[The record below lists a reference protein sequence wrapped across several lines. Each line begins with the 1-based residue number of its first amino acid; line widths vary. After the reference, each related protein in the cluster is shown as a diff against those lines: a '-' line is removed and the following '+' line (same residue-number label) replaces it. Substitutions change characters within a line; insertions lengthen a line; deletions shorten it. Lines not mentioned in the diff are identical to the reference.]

1 MQADEGIS
9 QKLDAAMVAGSEAYQ
24 QSRFDEAER
33 YYKEAVK
40 FAEQMK
46 PHDARLVMSLGFL
59 SAAYYNRKDLA
70 DTQATIAQQLKAA
83 EEVYG
88 PDSPQMSPVLESMA
102 RMSLELGDTAKA
114 ESFGQQALKLNEK
127 NMGDTSM
134 GYSMSLVTL
143 GFVYYT
149 EKQYEKAAIYLEKA
163 VNIHKNLTGPQE
175 MSLIGSERLLCIVYD
190 AMGKPVKA
198 ETCNHQ
204 LLPLMEKFYGA
215 NNPALAPVLTSEAK
229 ALRALGREAEAIEI
243 EKRLQSL
250 EQPVA
255 GTN

>member
-1 MQADEGIS
+1 
-9 QKLDAAMVAGSEAYQ
+9 
-24 QSRFDEAER
+24 
-33 YYKEAVK
+33 
-40 FAEQMK
+40 MK

-70 DTQATIAQQLKAA
+70 DTQATIVQQLKAA

-114 ESFGQQALKLNEK
+114 ESFAQQALKLNEK
-127 NMGDTSM
+127 NMGDNSM
-134 GYSMSLVTL
+134 GYSMGLITL
-143 GFVYYT
+143 GYVYYT

-163 VNIHKNLTGPQE
+163 VKIHQNLTGPQE
-175 MSLIGSERLLCIVYD
+175 MSLIGSERLLCMVYD
-190 AMGKPVKA
+190 AMDKPAKA

-204 LLPLMEKFYGA
+204 LLPLMEKFYGE

-229 ALRALGREAEAIEI
+229 ALRALGREAEAIEV

-250 EQPVA
+250 QQPVA